1 MSSAKWVCCQLGGR
15 EHYAIP
21 RLHHRGGHLGRLI
34 TDLWIPPGSLLR
46 PLAGAGAA
54 SRYNP
59 ELADAPVS
67 ASNWESLAF
76 ELSAKARRR
85 GGWNLMIAR
94 NERFQAYAVRVLSR
108 LRKPSGGSGVIMA
121 YSYAAR
127 DIFRWARRQGWRTVL
142 AQIDPGPPEQRIL
155 QKLHQASG
163 LSHGWQPPPEAY
175 WQRWREECELADR
188 IVVNSRWSEQA
199 LLEEGIE
206 GTKISCIPLAYEAS
220 RAPCQRSYPEQ
231 FSQERP
237 MRVLFL
243 GQVNLRKGIGPLL
256 EAINKLRDEPIEF
269 TFVGPIQLEIP
280 REFLLAP
287 QIKWT
292 GHVPHGE
299 TAAHYEYADLMIFP
313 TFSDGFGLTQLEAQ
327 GWHLPIVASRFCGD
341 VVQDGRNGLLLP
353 EVSADAIV
361 SALKKLLRQPA
372 ELRAMSNASSVDA
385 QFSLD
390 SVGKRWNELID

>member
-21 RLHHRGGHLGRLI
+21 RLHHRGGHLARLI

-54 SRYNP
+54 SRFHP

-85 GGWNLMIAR
+85 GGWNLMMAR
-94 NERFQAYAVRVLSR
+94 NERFQAYAVRVLSG
-108 LRKPSGGSGVIMA
+108 LRKPGEGSGVVMA

-163 LSHGWQPPPEAY
+163 LLHGWQPPPQVY
-175 WQRWREECELADR
+175 WQGWREECELADR
-188 IVVNSRWSEQA
+188 IVVNSRWSEHA
-199 LLEEGIE
+199 LLEEGIA
-206 GTKISCIPLAYEAS
+206 GSKIACIPLAYEAARTPS
-220 RAPCQRSYPEQ
+220 QRSYPEQ
-231 FSQERP
+231 FSHDRP

-256 EAINKLRDEPIEF
+256 EAIDKLRDEPIEF
-269 TFVGPIQLEIP
+269 TFVGPVQFEIP
-280 REFLLAP
+280 HDVRLQP
-287 QIKWT
+287 RIKWI

-299 TAAHYEYADLMIFP
+299 TARHYEYADLMIFP

-327 GWHLPIVASRFCGD
+327 GWRLPIIASRSCGD

-353 EVSADAIV
+353 EVSADAIA
-361 SALKKLLRQPA
+361 SALTKLLRQPA
-372 ELRAMSNASSVDA
+372 ELRRMSNASSVDA

>member
-21 RLHHRGGHLGRLI
+21 RLHHRGGHLARLI

-46 PLAGAGAA
+46 PLVGTGAA
-54 SRYNP
+54 SRFNS

-67 ASNWESLAF
+67 ASNWASLVF

-85 GGWNLMIAR
+85 GGWNLMLAR
-94 NERFQAYAVRVLSR
+94 NERFQAYAVRVLSG
-108 LRKPSGGSGVIMA
+108 LRNPREGSGVVMA

-127 DIFRWARRQGWRTVL
+127 DIFRWARRHGWRTVL

-155 QKLHQASG
+155 QKLHQAPG

-175 WQRWREECELADR
+175 WQRWREECELAEH
-188 IVVNSRWSEQA
+188 IVVNSKWSEQA

-206 GTKISCIPLAYEAS
+206 ASKISCIPLAYEAS
-220 RAPCQRSYPEQ
+220 AAPSPRSYPEQ
-231 FSQERP
+231 FSQARP

-256 EAINKLRDEPIEF
+256 EAIKKLKDEPIEF
-269 TFVGPIQLEIP
+269 TFVGPIQLEVP
-280 REFLLAP
+280 RDILLQP
-287 QIKWT
+287 RVKWI

-299 TAAHYEYADLMIFP
+299 TAGHYRYADLMIFP

-327 GWHLPIVASRFCGD
+327 GWHLPIIASRFCGD

-353 EVSADAIV
+353 EVSAAAIA
-361 SALKKLLRQPA
+361 SALAKLLRQPA
-372 ELRAMSNASSVDA
+372 ELRRMSNASSVDA